1 MVESSSSS
9 SSSSSAAVDAAAAA
23 EDRRAQFFEEFY
35 SLKQK
40 YEEKKREMEKTSKK
54 PVVPLCV
61 NCGKPGGTLFSIKS
75 GHFLAICRASGKK
88 CNLHMELNRGNYYP
102 TRELIFKYQDI
113 LDRARENIIVMKNNV
128 EFGYGGGER
137 EAKLYA
143 KAFEEENAH
152 YESARKRIEALR
164 ASLGDAERESEKRD
178 IIRQLGELR
187 RIAASREKNN
197 NVLDD
202 AAAADGVNNTMEYIE
217 DYRDK
222 VMPLVERLRNLNIE
236 EPYIIP
242 PTEGREGLGSFFHLT
257 RGLL

>member
-1 MVESSSSS
+1 L
-9 SSSSSAAVDAAAAA
+9 SSASESAEAAA

-61 NCGKPGGTLFSIKS
+61 NCGKPGGTLFSIKN

-113 LDRARENIIVMKNNV
+113 LDRARENIIVMKNNI
-128 EFGYGGGER
+128 EFGYGGGGER

-178 IIRQLGELR
+178 IMRQLGELR

-197 NVLDD
+197 VLDNAD
-202 AAAADGVNNTMEYIE
+202 ADADDTMEYIE

-222 VMPLVERLRNLNIE
+222 VMPLVERLRNLNLE

-242 PTEGREGLGSFFHLT
+242 PTEGREGVGFHLT

>member
-1 MVESSSSS
+1 MAESSS
-9 SSSSSAAVDAAAAA
+9 SSSSSAAAAAAAA
-23 EDRRAQFFEEFY
+23 EDRRAKFFEEFY

-61 NCGKPGGTLFSIKS
+61 NCGKPGGTLFSIKN

-88 CNLHMELNRGNYYP
+88 CGLHMELNRGNYFP
-102 TRELIFKYQDI
+102 TRELVFKYQDI

-128 EFGYGGGER
+128 EFGYGGGGER
-137 EAKLYA
+137 EST

-164 ASLGDAERESEKRD
+164 ASLGDAEREAEKRD
-178 IIRQLGELR
+178 IMRQLGELR
-187 RIAASREKNN
+187 RVAASREKNN
-197 NVLDD
+197 VLDD
-202 AAAADGVNNTMEYIE
+202 AAADGVNNTMEYIE

-222 VMPLVERLRNLNIE
+222 VMPLVERLRNLNLE